1 MFIFNSTLNMFCLHG
16 DLELITIL
24 FGIEFFSLK
33 WDVLQ
38 MYHIINIPE
47 PFALNIILLF
57 NGQRIFVIRI
67 TFKNIHF
74 QFICSR
80 L

>member
-1 MFIFNSTLNMFCLHG
+1 MHG

-47 PFALNIILLF
+47 PFALNFFFTL
-57 NGQRIFVIRI
+57 
-67 TFKNIHF
+67 
-74 QFICSR
+74 
-80 L
+80 